1 MKKSYINDMISA
13 IEKISCRL
21 REAAGQERTVMDYR
35 QSREY
40 IEDAQQYGSVLGLEG
55 MRELMKRLGNPQD
68 ELKIVHV
75 AGTNGKGS
83 VIAYLYTVLS
93 RAGYRVGRYISPT
106 LYSYRER
113 MEIAGARI
121 SRESFARHLTAVAG
135 AIEDMIRDGLPH
147 PTPFEIETAV
157 AFLFF
162 REEQCDLV
170 LLEVGLG
177 GSLDAT
183 NVIPAPVLAVLTS
196 ISVDHQAY
204 LGNTLEEIAEKKAGI
219 IKTGSRAVT
228 TAQKPEV
235 QNVIRKAASDR
246 QVPLREADTESGR
259 LLSESYE
266 GQTFSWHGEEYVLP
280 LAGACQM
287 ENAILALEAL
297 RILEE
302 CGYPTSLEVRKEGL
316 LATSWRGRFTVI
328 HRKPLLVVDGAHN
341 PGAAEKLAQSI
352 ERYFRGKT
360 IYYLMGMFRDKDCR
374 SVIARTCSYA
384 RKIFTIAAPNNP
396 RALTPEELAGIL
408 REFHPE
414 VEACETLEKGVEQA
428 FQAAGEEDVIIAF
441 GSLAFIGDLT
451 EAVRRKFGGAAGAE
465 TL

>member
-1 MKKSYINDMISA
+1 
-13 IEKISCRL
+13 
-21 REAAGQERTVMDYR
+21 MDYR
-35 QSREY
+35 ESRAY
-40 IEDAQQYGSVLGLEG
+40 IEDAQQYGSVLGLDG
-55 MRELMKRLGNPQD
+55 MRELMSRLGNPQD

-113 MEIAGARI
+113 MEAAGALI
-121 SRESFARHLTAVAG
+121 SREEFARHLTTVAC
-135 AIEDMIRDGLPH
+135 AIEEMIRDGLSH

-162 REEQCDLV
+162 REAQCDLV

-183 NVIPAPVLAVLTS
+183 NVILAPVLSVLTS

-204 LGNTLEEIAEKKAGI
+204 LGNTLAEIAEKKAGI
-219 IKTGSRAVT
+219 IKSGGRAVT
-228 TAQKPEV
+228 TVQKPEV
-235 QNVIRKAASDR
+235 MEVLRKAAAET
-246 QVPLREADTESGR
+246 QAPLTEADAAGGKI
-259 LLSESYE
+259 LSESYE
-266 GQTFSWHGEEYVLP
+266 GQTFSWQGEEYSLP

-297 RILEE
+297 RILNE

-316 LATSWRGRFTVI
+316 RSAQWRGRFTVI
-328 HRKPLLVVDGAHN
+328 HRKPLMVVDGAHN
-341 PGAAEKLAQSI
+341 PGAAEKLALSI

-374 SVIARTCSYA
+374 SVIARTCPYA
-384 RKIFTIAAPNNP
+384 KKIFTIAAPDNP
-396 RALTPEELAGIL
+396 RALSPEELAEL
-408 REFHPE
+408 VREFHPD
-414 VEACETLEKGVEQA
+414 VEASASIEEGVDKV

-451 EAVRRKFGGAAGAE
+451 RIVEERI
-465 TL
+465 